1 MGGSDYLARGVVDKA
16 NVRFSLAETC
26 DTVTA
31 GIFIHDLDPV
41 AAELFGSALTTA
53 VLASPLLDPGERYS
67 FRWEYDGEAGVI
79 LADVDAQA
87 KVRGIMRHNHLMAGP
102 TDPHSLFG
110 DGGSVSV
117 VRTADGKLLNS
128 AVAPAGLL
136 DVADDIG
143 YYMSTSDQTETEF
156 AVSLAFSSNPE
167 RPLRNACGLMLQAL
181 PGCDLALFAVWRSRM
196 KGEAVTAALR
206 SPDIQEETRLS
217 RALSSVF
224 GASRAELGE
233 KWGLSFEFG
242 PKPEYHCACS
252 KEKSRQAALTLGK
265 EGLDEYFAGK
275 SQMKV
280 ECDFCHKCYF
290 LVRGDF

>member
-1 MGGSDYLARGVVDKA
+1 MSGPDYLARGVVGKA

-41 AAELFGSALTTA
+41 SAELFGSALTTA
-53 VLASPLLDPGERYS
+53 VLASPLLDKGERFN
-67 FRWEYDGEAGVI
+67 FRWQYDGAAGVI

-87 KVRGIMRHNHLMAGP
+87 RVRGIMRHNHLMASSA
-102 TDPHSLFG
+102 DPRALFG
-110 DGGSVSV
+110 DGGQISV
-117 VRTADGKLLNS
+117 VRTADGKILNS

-143 YYMSTSDQTETEF
+143 HYMSTSDQTETEF
-156 AVSLAFSSNPE
+156 AVSLSFTSNPE

-181 PGCDLALFAVWRSRM
+181 PGCDLELFSVWRGRL
-196 KGEAVTAALR
+196 KGEAVAEVLR
-206 SPDIQEETRLS
+206 SPDVQEEARLS
-217 RALSSVF
+217 QALSLVF
-224 GASRAELGE
+224 GVGRAALGSQ
-233 KWGLSFEFG
+233 WGLAFEFG
-242 PKPEYHCACS
+242 PRPEYHCACS
-252 KEKSRQAALTLGK
+252 REKSRQAALTLGK
-265 EGLDEYFAGK
+265 EGIDEYFSGK

-280 ECDFCHKCYF
+280 ECDFCRKSYI